1 MKTEISGQRDL
12 LITVAGLL
20 EKHAIPYILTGSFAV
35 SYYGIPRSTH
45 DIDFVI
51 EVCSSVI
58 PKLNKFLTE
67 FDDSFLKD
75 EITADTTNLNIYHLD
90 SGIKL
95 DFWLVK
101 DDDYNKEKFRRK
113 RRVIINKQAI
123 NLISAEDL
131 IINKLLWCEKVRS
144 DKHLSDVAGI
154 IKIQGQKLDLEYMNK
169 KLTQLG
175 LKKLPN
181 LLPADFVGKL
191 G

>member
-1 MKTEISGQRDL
+1 MKADIGQRDL

-35 SYYGIPRSTH
+35 SYYGIPRATH

-51 EVCSSVI
+51 EVYSSVI

-75 EITADTTNLNIYHLD
+75 EITRDTTNFNIYHLD

-95 DFWLVK
+95 DFWTVK
-101 DDDYNKEKFRRK
+101 DDDYNKEKFKRK
-113 RRVIINKQAI
+113 RRIIINKRTI

-154 IKIQGQKLDLEYMNK
+154 IKIQGQKLDLKYLNK
-169 KLTQLG
+169 KLSLLG
-175 LKKLPN
+175 LKTLYH
-181 LLPADFVGKL
+181 LLPADFVRKL